1 MTIEIKISR
10 KPIKYD
16 RAIDYLEKKV
26 ISLNSKKGN
35 QLLWILNHPDT
46 YTAGISAKKEEILD
60 KNIKIISTNRGGKVT
75 WHGPGQKIY
84 YFVIDLSKKNKDI
97 RKFIKMIEKTIIQ
110 TLKEFN
116 IRSFAD
122 RKNVGIWI
130 KKGSKIKKISAIG
143 IKVKKWIAYHGFS
156 INMNNDLK
164 RYDKI
169 IPCGIRNRGVTNL
182 MELKNQDYKNFDKI
196 IIKNFLNNLK
206 S

>member
-1 MTIEIKISR
+1 MTIQIKISR

-16 RAIDYLEKKV
+16 RAMDYLEKKV
-26 ISLNSKKGN
+26 ISLNLKKGN
-35 QLLWILNHPDT
+35 ELLWILNHPDT
-46 YTAGISAKKEEILD
+46 YTAGVSAKKEEILD
-60 KNIKIISTNRGGKVT
+60 KNLKIISTNRGGKIT

-97 RKFIKMIEKTIIQ
+97 RKFIKIIEKTIIQ
-110 TLKEFN
+110 TLREFN

-169 IPCGIRNRGVTNL
+169 IPCGIKNRGVTNL